1 MRLRTG
7 LYAVWYY
14 GVTAVLAVLY
24 IPLLAMPRPM
34 MRDGVKL
41 WARLLIW
48 GLRVIGGVTLEL
60 RGLERLPPGPALIA
74 AKHQSMFDIVPA
86 FICMPDALFVM
97 KTELMRIPVF
107 GWLCRKNGMI
117 EVDRGA
123 GSTAMRKLIADAR
136 QRFIE
141 PRQLLIFPEGTRRAP
156 GSTPDYKP
164 GVAGI
169 YRDLE
174 VPCVPVATNTGLHMS
189 STGLPISRGVV
200 VYEVLEPIPAG
211 LKRIEFMRVL
221 QERIE
226 TASKALL

>member
-34 MRDGVKL
+34 VRDGVKL